1 MVEQGAVPAG
11 VRIRTSCSRWRRT
24 PPGHTRVPCEELA
37 DGVGAKGEIPGESL
51 PKARTG
57 RRQTRRWSAERR
69 RALATVRAHKEW
81 RANRCSI
88 PSILRRGTEKGRRP
102 TRGRKEYG
110 RICLPWRE
118 PGKPGARTHD
128 RLLDLPAIGSEFS

>member
-69 RALATVRAHKEW
+69 RALATVRAYKEW
-81 RANRCSI
+81 TRQSVLHPLDFAKGNGKGTTAYQGPQRIRAN
-88 PSILRRGTEKGRRP
+88 L
-102 TRGRKEYG
+102 
-110 RICLPWRE
+110 LAL
-118 PGKPGARTHD
+118 ARTGQARRAH
-128 RLLDLPAIGSEFS
+128 S